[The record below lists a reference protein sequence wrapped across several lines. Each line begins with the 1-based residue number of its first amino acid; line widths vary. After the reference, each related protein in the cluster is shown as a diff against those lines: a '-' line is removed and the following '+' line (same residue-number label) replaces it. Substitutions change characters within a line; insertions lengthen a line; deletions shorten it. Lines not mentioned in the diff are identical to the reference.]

1 MLEKGN
7 DLDICNLFVKQ
18 MQKLKVK
25 KKKDLSKYMMA

>member
-7 DLDICNLFVKQ
+7 DVDICNLFIKQ

-25 KKKDLSKYMMA
+25 KIDLSKYMMA

>member
-25 KKKDLSKYMMA
+25 KEKICLSI

>member
-25 KKKDLSKYMMA
+25 KKDLSKYMMA